1 MDRTITLRFASSFRS
16 LGPGRSCWLGGRAV
30 ATAGRRRGVRRFS
43 ALRGHYGVYV
53 ALWAVIP
60 ALCFLLVWASVSPAL
75 VTDQVL
81 HDPAAQALPQFDF
94 ARASILS
101 EARHIAR
108 GDIAAGFNP
117 LSTRLAPAYAAAQ
130 SRFDWIG
137 TTLALILA
145 FAEIGRAHG

>member
-1 MDRTITLRFASSFRS
+1 MRISDWSSDVCS
-16 LGPGRSCWLGGRAV
+16 SDL
-30 ATAGRRRGVRRFS
+30 
-43 ALRGHYGVYV
+43 
-53 ALWAVIP
+53 
-60 ALCFLLVWASVSPAL
+60 SPAL

-137 TTLALILA
+137 TTQ
-145 FAEIGRAHG
+145 IGRASCRERVCQYV

>member
-1 MDRTITLRFASSFRS
+1 MMVCSMFFFLMIRRPPRSTRTDTLFPYTTLFRS
-16 LGPGRSCWLGGRAV
+16 
-30 ATAGRRRGVRRFS
+30 
-43 ALRGHYGVYV
+43 
-53 ALWAVIP
+53 
-60 ALCFLLVWASVSPAL
+60 
-75 VTDQVL
+75 
-81 HDPAAQALPQFDF
+81 PQFDF

-145 FAEIGRAHG
+145 FAGGAFAYVRVRPDFRARTRVERTVMIALPAAPLLDILTPVGQIGRATWMARVC

>member
-1 MDRTITLRFASSFRS
+1 MMVCSMFFFLMIRRPPRSTRTDTLFPYTTLFRS
-16 LGPGRSCWLGGRAV
+16 
-30 ATAGRRRGVRRFS
+30 
-43 ALRGHYGVYV
+43 
-53 ALWAVIP
+53 
-60 ALCFLLVWASVSPAL
+60 
-75 VTDQVL
+75 
-81 HDPAAQALPQFDF
+81 PQFDF

-145 FAEIGRAHG
+145 FAGGAFAYVRVRPDFRARTRVERNVMIALLAASLIAILTTVGIAALLLFEWVRDR

>member
-1 MDRTITLRFASSFRS
+1 MRISDWSSDVCS
-16 LGPGRSCWLGGRAV
+16 SDL
-30 ATAGRRRGVRRFS
+30 
-43 ALRGHYGVYV
+43 
-53 ALWAVIP
+53 
-60 ALCFLLVWASVSPAL
+60 SPAL

-145 FAEIGRAHG
+145 FAGGAFAYVRVRPDFRARTRVERIEIGRAHV